1 METGVAVKASLVGK
15 ALKGLKA
22 AVTERL
28 AASEPSGASEKVVAI
43 PEIAVFSE
51 LPFSQVGVIGGA
63 GVNIV
68 TNPSKTPR
76 KAAKKAAPRKAT
88 APSRA
93 KRSTTK
99 KSAVKKTNKRTKAR

>member
-1 METGVAVKASLVGK
+1 MAGKTSLVGK

-22 AVTERL
+22 AVTERR
-28 AASEPSGASEKVVAI
+28 AASELSGASEKVVAI

-51 LPFSQVGVIGGA
+51 LPFSHVGVIGGT

-76 KAAKKAAPRKAT
+76 KAAKKTASKKAAAPSK
-88 APSRA
+88 A
-93 KRSTTK
+93 KRKTK
-99 KSAVKKTNKRTKAR
+99 KNSAVKKTSKRKKAR

>member
-1 METGVAVKASLVGK
+1 MAVKTSLVGK

-22 AVTERL
+22 AVTERRKT
-28 AASEPSGASEKVVAI
+28 SELSGASENVVAI

-76 KAAKKAAPRKAT
+76 KSAKKAAPRTAT
-88 APSRA
+88 ASSKA
-93 KRSTTK
+93 KRSTKK
-99 KSAVKKTNKRTKAR
+99 KSAAKKTRKRTKAR

>member
-1 METGVAVKASLVGK
+1 MAAKTSLVGK

-22 AVTERL
+22 AVTERR
-28 AASEPSGASEKVVAI
+28 AASELSGASEKVVAI

-76 KAAKKAAPRKAT
+76 KSAKKAGPRTAT
-88 APSRA
+88 ASSKA
-93 KRSTTK
+93 KRSIKK
-99 KSAVKKTNKRTKAR
+99 KSAVKKTRKSTKAR

>member
-1 METGVAVKASLVGK
+1 MAGKTSLVGK

-22 AVTERL
+22 AVTERR

-51 LPFSQVGVIGGA
+51 RPFSQVGVIGGA

-68 TNPSKTPR
+68 INPSKTPR
-76 KAAKKAAPRKAT
+76 KAAKKAAPRKDT
-88 APSRA
+88 APPKA
-93 KRSTTK
+93 KRSTKK
-99 KSAVKKTNKRTKAR
+99 KSAVKKTSKRTKAR